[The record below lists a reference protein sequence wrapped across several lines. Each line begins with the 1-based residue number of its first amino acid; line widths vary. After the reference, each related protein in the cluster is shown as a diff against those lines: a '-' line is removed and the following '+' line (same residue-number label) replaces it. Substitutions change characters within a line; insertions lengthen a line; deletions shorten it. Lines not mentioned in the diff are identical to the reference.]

1 MIRIAISAE
10 AFEAI
15 TATFAALPKGS
26 VGFELEPQS
35 GAGSRRLIRLHEIWL
50 DKVRAMRRK
59 RESYSDV
66 ILRSARGMNAD
77 ENTPI
82 VANAARLLR
91 DAKLLNEH
99 GRHASAFALATLSL
113 EEIGKVILRL
123 WCVPEPKGGKY
134 DHLTKQRT
142 VASSLLGQLAVREFA
157 DEVDG
162 GSGEDDEQFVA
173 CVVKAMSES
182 GPGLF
187 KAYVEMAAVDKAI
200 YYDDRWVAAGLDQ
213 NFERKDA
220 EELFEKCRS
229 AIRVVADT
237 KMMRVG
243 KAIFEVQIKRP
254 PKDKGRRAGPPDRPP

>member
-1 MIRIAISAE
+1 MIQIAISAE

-35 GAGSRRLIRLHEIWL
+35 GPGSRRLIRLHEIWL

-66 ILRSARGMNAD
+66 ILRLARGMDAD

-113 EEIGKVILRL
+113 EEIGRNPSAMARARAQGQEIRSPNQAASGGLIAPGAIRGQGVRARGRC
-123 WCVPEPKGGKY
+123 WVRRRRRAVCRARRKGY
-134 DHLTKQRT
+134 
-142 VASSLLGQLAVREFA
+142 VRERPRPLQGLRR
-157 DEVDG
+157 DG
-162 GSGEDDEQFVA
+162 
-173 CVVKAMSES
+173 
-182 GPGLF
+182 
-187 KAYVEMAAVDKAI
+187 
-200 YYDDRWVAAGLDQ
+200 R
-213 NFERKDA
+213 
-220 EELFEKCRS
+220 CR
-229 AIRVVADT
+229 
-237 KMMRVG
+237 
-243 KAIFEVQIKRP
+243 
-254 PKDKGRRAGPPDRPP
+254 